1 MIGIKQVYQ
10 RLFFFIAALAAV
22 MTVGTVNAQE
32 TVAPEHTQRG
42 AICLTKVNNQLL
54 MTREYITGK
63 LSLPG
68 GNIEAGELPRQ
79 AAQREMWEET
89 GLVIDVVKQIGK
101 TPTAYVFD
109 CVSQSNVIALEAD
122 NALGG
127 NNFPVWVAPD
137 FGIET
142 LSGMLIDPKRVSV
155 SDYRYP
161 EQWPVIKQM
170 FTHATD
176 QPMRSVSDL
185 VAIAPSF
192 QQYELHFLAG
202 FQNLMQSLPDWGM
215 KVIGGAISI
224 GNMLSNPILALVL
237 FPLFIYFF
245 GTRVMLKLLFTVAFV
260 SLVCL
265 LLQRGIALPRPYVY
279 LPILQPVME
288 AGYSMPC
295 VATAIL
301 TSCFFI
307 LWQER
312 EHITSH
318 QWVPALGIAIVWQVM
333 AQFLSGDVF
342 LSDCLAGAI
351 LGMTITWNVYQ
362 LDGRGIIDLTE
373 QLLSYKIWLALL
385 LLSAML
391 TYLWSTPG
399 FREWLAILTAVVLA
413 LGFGRP
419 FEHKSTLLRTLGCTG
434 VLFGCHVVFSLA
446 LHHFSYSTR
455 WCLWL
460 SFMHYSTMTLMVFL
474 LTFRRISWHDIGLQL
489 ALLTKRKPSLP

>member
-1 MIGIKQVYQ
+1 MATLVG
-10 RLFFFIAALAAV
+10 L

-32 TVAPEHTQRG
+32 SIEPVHTQRG
-42 AICLTKVNNQLL
+42 AVCITKVNNQLL
-54 MTREYITGK
+54 MIREYITGK

-68 GNIEAGELPRQ
+68 GNIEAGELPGQ

-89 GLVIDVVKQIGK
+89 GLVIDVVKQIGQ

-109 CVSQSNVIALEAD
+109 CVSQSNVIALD
-122 NALGG
+122 TNNALGG
-127 NNFPVWVAPD
+127 KNLPIWGAPD

-142 LSGMLIDPKRVSV
+142 LSGMLIDPKRVNAR
-155 SDYRYP
+155 DYRYP
-161 EQWPVIKQM
+161 EQWALMKNM
-170 FTHATD
+170 FKHATD
-176 QPMRSVSDL
+176 QPMRSVPDL
-185 VAIAPSF
+185 IAIAPSF
-192 QQYELHFLAG
+192 QQHELHFLVG
-202 FQNLMQSLPDWGM
+202 FQHMLQSLPDWGV
-215 KVIGGAISI
+215 KLIGGAISL
-224 GNMLSNPILALVL
+224 GNMLANPILALIL

-279 LPILQPVME
+279 LPTLDPIME

-295 VATAIL
+295 VVTAIL

-318 QWVPALGIAIVWQVM
+318 QWMPALGIAIVWQIV

-342 LSDCLAGAI
+342 ISDCLAGAI

-362 LDGRGIIDLTE
+362 LESRATVDFNE

-385 LLSAML
+385 VLSAML

-399 FREWLAILTAVVLA
+399 FREWLAILAAVVVA

-419 FEHKSTLLRTLGCTG
+419 FDHKKTFFRALGSMGALVCCHLVFKLL
-434 VLFGCHVVFSLA
+434 
-446 LHHFSYSTR
+446 LHHFSYSTTLS
-455 WCLWL
+455 LWL
-460 SFMHYSTMTLMVFL
+460 SFLHYSTITLMVFL
-474 LTFRRISWHDIGLQL
+474 LTFRRISLHDIGFQI